1 MNKRNFRIKTESG
14 RTTILDRK
22 SGREVIFERVADAMS
37 YIGIMKLLY
46 HEREPRRAMEPYPVR
61 TLCPG
66 NYPIKIKNFT

>member
-1 MNKRNFRIKTESG
+1 MDKRNFGIQTKNG
-14 RTTILDRK
+14 RTTVLDRK
-22 SGREVIFERVADAMS
+22 SGREVVFERVFDAMN

-66 NYPIKIKNFT
+66 NYPINIKF